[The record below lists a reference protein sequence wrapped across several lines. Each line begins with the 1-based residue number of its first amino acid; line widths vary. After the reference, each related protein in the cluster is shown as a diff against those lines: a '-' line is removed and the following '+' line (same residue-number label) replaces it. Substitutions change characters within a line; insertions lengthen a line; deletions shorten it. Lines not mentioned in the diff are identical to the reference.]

1 MDIIAEAQHAIERWV
16 KTNQPAD
23 ANLKWI
29 PRTPTGRWKFT
40 EAAWVTEF
48 NAIIADFEARI
59 DQTLS
64 IATHEK
70 RASAGKDMGTNWF
83 FLVAKAQSRV
93 GRTVIQEFNA

>member
-1 MDIIAEAQHAIERWV
+1 MDIITEAQAAIERWV
-16 KTNQPAD
+16 ETNQPTD

-29 PRTPTGRWKFT
+29 ARTPTSHWKFT

-48 NAIIADFEARI
+48 NTIIGDFEARI

-83 FLVAKAQSRV
+83 FLVAKAQSKV
-93 GRTVIQEFNA
+93 ARTIIQEFSA